1 LRKPADTKFQ
11 LERVPRSPASDEE
24 ILSDIRRVADL
35 VAPSAISF
43 RAYSKLG
50 TYHPTTASLRFGTW
64 NKAIV
69 AAGMEIGSERDIAD
83 ERLFENLMCL
93 WEHYGR
99 QPRVRELTRPPSKI
113 SYGPYERRFHSWTNA
128 LEQFVAYANSN
139 GVRPPIATEAGGIRQ
154 PGRTV
159 SLRTR
164 FRVLKRDNFTC
175 RACGATPAL
184 KPGLSLHV
192 DHVKAWSGG
201 GETNEENL
209 QTLCEAC
216 NLGKSNVL

>member
-1 LRKPADTKFQ
+1 MKFQ
-11 LERVPRSPASDEE
+11 LERVPRSPASDQE

-35 VAPSAISF
+35 VASSAISF

-64 NKAIV
+64 NKATV
-69 AAGMEIGSERDIAD
+69 AAGLEIGSERDIAD

-128 LEQFVAYANSN
+128 LEQFVFKWRPAADPDRSRCNSPAGSHCFPKN
-139 GVRPPIATEAGGIRQ
+139 TLPSPETGQFHMPCVWGNASPEAWAFAACRSHQGVERWR
-154 PGRTV
+154 
-159 SLRTR
+159 
-164 FRVLKRDNFTC
+164 
-175 RACGATPAL
+175 
-184 KPGLSLHV
+184 
-192 DHVKAWSGG
+192 
-201 GETNEENL
+201 
-209 QTLCEAC
+209 
-216 NLGKSNVL
+216 